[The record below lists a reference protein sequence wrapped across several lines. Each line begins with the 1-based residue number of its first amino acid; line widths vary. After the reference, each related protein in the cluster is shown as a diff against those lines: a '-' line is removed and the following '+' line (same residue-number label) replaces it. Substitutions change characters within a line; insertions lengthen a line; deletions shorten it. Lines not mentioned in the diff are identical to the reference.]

1 MKKILIVD
9 DSTFTRDIHKKMI
22 AKEGYEVVEAS
33 GGAEAVA
40 VYEKEKPDL
49 VMIDLLMPDIDGM
62 DAIGMILE
70 KDPKA
75 KIAVCSTDKQKARQ
89 EDAKELGIL
98 AFLTKPL
105 STEKVKEVLHKIF
118 DNG

>member
-1 MKKILIVD
+1 
-9 DSTFTRDIHKKMI
+9 MI
-22 AKEGYEVVEAS
+22 TKEGYDVVEAS

-40 VYEKEKPDL
+40 VYEKEQPDL
-49 VMIDLLMPDIDGM
+49 VMIDLLMLDMDGM
-62 DAIGMILE
+62 EAIGMILE

-75 KIAVCSTDKQKARQ
+75 KIAVCSTDKQKTCQ
-89 EDAKELGIL
+89 EEAKELGVL

-105 STEKVKEVLHKIF
+105 NTEKVKEVLHKIF